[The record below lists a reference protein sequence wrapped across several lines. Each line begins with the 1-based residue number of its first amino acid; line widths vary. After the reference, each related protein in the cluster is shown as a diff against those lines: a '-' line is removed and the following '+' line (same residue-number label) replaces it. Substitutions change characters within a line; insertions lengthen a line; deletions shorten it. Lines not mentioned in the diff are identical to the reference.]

1 MPLRI
6 EIELTSVQADGNWTW
21 RAAGARQPRGVLD
34 GSILYEGAAAG
45 DIIRADATVSIDGT
59 TIVSV
64 IPPKARQA
72 GPAQIELLPAARDFQ
87 PVISTLNPKGSG
99 RPRPGGDPRQGR
111 PGGDAGRVRPGGT
124 GPDRS
129 RSDRPRREGRPDGAS
144 PRRANDTHPPGPAS
158 TTRTSA
164 TPGSAGGQRGRPATR
179 PEAKSRRF
187 NPGNLHRA
195 AVVAGLPPEQQPIAD
210 QLLKGGMPGV
220 RQAIEAQNAQ
230 AKAEGRPEVNPQPL
244 LSMAEALLPAL
255 KAATWRDRAEAAQA
269 GLGELSLRDLRSVV
283 TGSDAMARDDETR
296 LLASSLREALEARVT
311 KLRQSWVDEITRA
324 IEDGKLIKALR
335 ASARPPEPTAR
346 FPAELAVRLSEAA
359 GAGMSSELSPERW
372 MAMME
377 AVADSP
383 VRRSVKPVG
392 LPAEPDPALMEQA
405 KHLCGRIPGMAGL
418 LGMNMPPPPGPPRPP
433 ARPPRPPSPSPA
445 PAPPVEATSPSA
457 LEPAA
462 GPDAEAA
469 SPPLV
474 G

>member
-34 GSILYEGAAAG
+34 GSILYDGAAAG
-45 DIIRADATVSIDGT
+45 DVIRADATVSIDGT

-64 IPPKARQA
+64 IPPKARQS
-72 GPAQIELLPAARDFQ
+72 GPAKIELLPASRDFQ
-87 PVISTLNPKGSG
+87 PVISTLSPKGSG
-99 RPRPGGDPRQGR
+99 RGRPGGDSRQGR
-111 PGGDAGRVRPGGT
+111 PGSDAGRVRPGGS

-129 RSDRPRREGRPDGAS
+129 RSDRPRRAAQSDGAS
-144 PRRANDTHPPGPAS
+144 PPRTGDPHPPSHTATRRSPAI
-158 TTRTSA
+158 
-164 TPGSAGGQRGRPATR
+164 PGSPGGQRGRPAIR

-187 NPGNLHRA
+187 NPGNVHRA

-269 GLGELSLRDLRSVV
+269 GLDELSLRDLRSVV

-311 KLRQSWVDEITRA
+311 KLRQSWVDEITKA

-346 FPAELAVRLSEAA
+346 FPAELAVRLSAA
-359 GAGMSSELSPERW
+359 ASAGMSSELSSDRW

-392 LPAEPDPALMEQA
+392 LPAEPDPALVEQA
-405 KHLCGRIPGMAGL
+405 KHLCGKIPGMASL

-433 ARPPRPPSPSPA
+433 LRPPRPPSPA
-445 PAPPVEATSPSA
+445 PAPVPP
-457 LEPAA
+457 L
-462 GPDAEAA
+462 DDA
-469 SPPLV
+469 SPPTSEPGV
-474 G
+474 GSDVENASPPSVG